1 MILLPAIRKKAYLL
15 ALSFGVLLALVAC
28 AAGPDKAKQLDL
40 GPNIPLIGVRS
51 AWTSSIGAVG
61 FPLEVRTV
69 GNLIYVASSDGTVAA
84 IDARTGGDLWRTA
97 LGVNLSA
104 GVGSD
109 GRYSAVV
116 SRDNEL
122 IVLDGAKELWRQ
134 KLGAVTLTAPFVAG
148 ARVFALSADRSVS
161 AFDVATGRK
170 LWQHPRSGEALV
182 LGRSG
187 VIMAIG
193 DTLVVGLT
201 GRLVGM
207 NPLNGKVRWEA
218 PVANSR
224 GTNEVERLVD
234 LVSGVSR
241 QGTHLCVRAFQSSVG
256 CVDGARGTVVWTKPG
271 SGSTGIDGDEAEV
284 FGTESDGRVIAW
296 KRTDGERLW
305 TSERLRFRSLTGP
318 ILVGRSIVI
327 GDEVG
332 TLHFLSRQD
341 GAPLNRVST
350 DGSAIQSSPILVG
363 QTLIAVTKQGG
374 IFGFKP
380 E

>member
-1 MILLPAIRKKAYLL
+1 MTLFSQKLGQLV
-15 ALSFGVLLALVAC
+15 LSIGAVLMVTAC
-28 AAGPDKAKQLDL
+28 AGTDKSKQLDL
-40 GPNIPLIGVRS
+40 GPNTPLMGVRT
-51 AWTSSIGAVG
+51 AWTSSIGSVG
-61 FPLEVRTV
+61 FPLEIRPV
-69 GNLIYVASSDGTVAA
+69 GNLVFVASSEGTVAA
-84 IDARTGGDLWRTA
+84 IDARTGGDLWRTSV
-97 LGVNLSA
+97 GTQLSA

-109 GRYSAVV
+109 GRYAAVV

-122 IVLDGAKELWRQ
+122 IVLDGAKELWRH

-148 ARVFALSADRSVS
+148 ARVFTLSADRSVS
-161 AFDVATGRK
+161 AFDVVTGRK
-170 LWQHPRSGEALV
+170 LWQQQRTGEALV

-187 VIMAIG
+187 IVMAIG
-193 DTLVVGLT
+193 DTLVTGLA

-207 NPLNGKVRWEA
+207 SPLNGKVRWEA
-218 PVANSR
+218 QIANSR

-241 QGTHLCVRAFQSSVG
+241 QGNQVCVRAFQSAIG
-256 CVDGARGTVVWTKPG
+256 CVDGATG
-271 SGSTGIDGDEAEV
+271 SLAWSKTASGATGLDGDQSEV
-284 FGTESDGRVIAW
+284 FGTESDGRVISW

-305 TSERLRFRSLTGP
+305 VSERLRFRSLTGP
-318 ILVGRSIVI
+318 VMVGRSIVI

-341 GAPLNRVST
+341 GSPLNRIPT
-350 DGSAIQSSPILVG
+350 DGSAIQSSPVLVG
-363 QTLIAVTKQGG
+363 QTLIAVTQRGG

>member
-1 MILLPAIRKKAYLL
+1 MPFSISHKRIVRL
-15 ALSFGVLLALVAC
+15 AVAMRVALVLSAC
-28 AAGPDKAKQLDL
+28 SSSEKVKQLDL
-40 GPNIPLIGVRS
+40 GPNTPLIGVRT
-51 AWTSSIGAVG
+51 AWSSSIGAVG
-61 FPLEVRTV
+61 FPLEIRAV
-69 GNLIYVASSDGTVAA
+69 GNLIFVASSEGNVAA
-84 IDARTGGDLWRTA
+84 IDARTGGDLWRVA
-97 LGVNLSA
+97 LNTKLSA

-116 SRDNEL
+116 SRENEL

-161 AFDVATGRK
+161 AFDVVTGRK
-170 LWQHPRSGEALV
+170 LWQQQRSGEALV

-193 DTLVVGLT
+193 DTLVVGMT

-207 NPLNGKVRWEA
+207 SPLNGKVRWEA
-218 PVANSR
+218 PIANSR

-241 QGTHLCVRAFQSSVG
+241 QGNQVCVRAFQSAIG
-256 CVDGARGTVVWTKPG
+256 CVDGARGNVLWSKPG
-271 SGSTGIDGDEAEV
+271 SGSTGLDGDKSEV

-305 TSERLRFRSLTGP
+305 TSERLRFRTLTCP
-318 ILVGRSIVI
+318 IMVGRSIVI

-341 GAPLNRVST
+341 GAPLNRIST
-350 DGSAIQSSPILVG
+350 DGSPIQSSPILVG
-363 QTLIAVTKQGG
+363 QTLVAVTKQGG